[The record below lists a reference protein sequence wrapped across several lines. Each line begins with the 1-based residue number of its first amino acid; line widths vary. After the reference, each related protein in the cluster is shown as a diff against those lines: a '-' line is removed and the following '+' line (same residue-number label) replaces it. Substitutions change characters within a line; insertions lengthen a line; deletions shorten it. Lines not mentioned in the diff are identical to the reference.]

1 MGALLM
7 YRAGGP
13 VRDIPIQSSVNV
25 PAGWG
30 IGTSLTPISP
40 YDPQRPAGAW
50 CTMPPR
56 PSRCWKTRRFLTGIY
71 FREYPLAPELT
82 PKYYVDVVGDSAEVV
97 EIRPSAPAPSLVG
110 DGQVE

>member
-1 MGALLM
+1 M

-25 PAGWG
+25 PAGCG

-40 YDPQRPAGAW
+40 YDPRRPAGGMVHYAAA
-50 CTMPPR
+50 TVEMLEDSPI
-56 PSRCWKTRRFLTGIY
+56 LTGIY

-97 EIRPSAPAPSLVG
+97 EIRPSVLEDWNRPIPEA
-110 DGQVE
+110 